1 MPPKQK
7 EVKKGP
13 TYKPSTPFKDMVP
26 TSVKEQPREPKQLKV
41 PEPQG

>member
-13 TYKPSTPFKDMVP
+13 TYKPSLPLKDIVP
-26 TSVKEQPREPKQLKV
+26 ADVK
-41 PEPQG
+41 